1 MRIGFAN
8 YAGPAAFQNGIHI
21 NGVPIVQTNPG
32 KVFWVGNPSTL
43 QLGEKIKNNTTNRGT
58 FLEPFST
65 LDFAVGQCLANRGD
79 VIFMKPGH
87 TETISSAT
95 ALALDVAG
103 VAIVGLGVGS
113 NRPTITLDTAT
124 TATIGV
130 SAANISMQNVVISA
144 NFADIVSAFTLTTA
158 KHFTLQNVDIV
169 ATAANMNFLHVIDTN
184 TTDNAADGLTVVN
197 CFWHEPD
204 AATLAFALVD
214 ASQAKWNVSDNVM
227 VTGNATADT
236 AALFTIA
243 TGKDLTGLRV
253 LRNQIDVT
261 GNAASTAG
269 LLITTDGTA
278 GTGIIAYNNLK
289 HLDATTEILITATHT
304 YGLFENRATAVA
316 NAQGYLLPA
325 VDA

>member
-1 MRIGFAN
+1 MYSNYPNGFAN
-8 YAGPAAFQNGIHI
+8 GVTIR
-21 NGVPIVQTNPG
+21 GVPLLQTNPG
-32 KVFWVGNPSTL
+32 QVFWVSNATTLLPGQRGGSNGN
-43 QLGEKIKNNTTNRGT
+43 KGT
-58 FLEPFST
+58 FDSPFST
-65 LDFAVGQCLANRGD
+65 LDYAIGRCTANRGD
-79 VIFMKPGH
+79 IIMIKPGH
-87 TETISSAT
+87 AETVSSAT

-103 VAIVGLGVGS
+103 VAIIGLGVGS
-113 NRPTITLDTAT
+113 NRPTFTLDTAT

-130 SAANISMQNVVISA
+130 TAANMSMVNCIITA
-144 NFADIVSAFTLTTA
+144 NFADIVSAFTVTA
-158 KHFTLQNVDIV
+158 DDFTLDRCDIL
-169 ATAANMNFLHVIDTN
+169 ATATNMNFLHVIDTN
-184 TTDNAADGLTVVN
+184 TTDNSADGLTVTN
-197 CFWHEPD
+197 CYWHEPD

-214 ASQAKWNVSDNVM
+214 STQARWNISDNVM
-227 VTGNATADT
+227 VNGNATADT

-243 TGKDLTGLRV
+243 TGKNLTGLRV

-325 VDA
+325 VDS

>member
-1 MRIGFAN
+1 MAMTN
-8 YAGPAAFQNGIHI
+8 YANGFKDGIQI
-21 NGVPIVQTNPG
+21 RGVPLTISHPG
-32 KVFWVGNPSTL
+32 KVFWVSNSSV
-43 QLGEKIKNNTTNRGT
+43 QLGNQKNGSNGNDGS
-58 FLEPFST
+58 FNAPFST
-65 LDFAVGQCLANRGD
+65 LDYAVGQCTAHRGD
-79 VIFMKPGH
+79 IIFVKPGH
-87 TETISSAT
+87 AETVSTAT

-103 VAIVGLGVGS
+103 VAIVGLGIG
-113 NRPTITLDTAT
+113 NKRPTFTLDTAT

-130 SAANISMQNVVISA
+130 SAENIALKNVVISA

-158 KHFTLQNVDIV
+158 KYFTLENVDV
-169 ATAANMNFLHVIDTN
+169 LATATNMNFLHVLDTN
-184 TTDNAADGLTVVN
+184 TTDNAADGLRVAN

-204 AATLAFALVD
+204 AATLAFGLVD
-214 ASQAKWNVSDNVM
+214 GSQKNWEIVDNVI

-243 TGKDLTGLRV
+243 TGKDLTGVRI

-269 LLITTDGTA
+269 VLITTDGTA
-278 GTGIIAYNNLK
+278 GTGVIAYNNIK
-289 HLDATTEILITATHT
+289 HLDATTEVLITATHT

-325 VDA
+325 VDS

>member
-1 MRIGFAN
+1 MTLMSNFPSGFAN
-8 YAGPAAFQNGIHI
+8 
-21 NGVPIVQTNPG
+21 GVSIRGMPLSVAHPG
-32 KVFWVGNPSTL
+32 KVFWVYNGTALLPGQKGGSDGN
-43 QLGEKIKNNTTNRGT
+43 KGT
-58 FLEPFST
+58 FDAPFST
-65 LDFAVGQCLANRGD
+65 LDYAIGQCTANRGD
-79 VIFMKPGH
+79 IVMVKPGH
-87 TETISSAT
+87 AENVASAT

-113 NRPTITLDTAT
+113 NRPTFTLTTAT

-130 SAANISMQNVVISA
+130 TAANMSMVNCIISA
-144 NFADIVSAFTLTTA
+144 NFADIVSAFTVTA
-158 KHFTLQNVDIV
+158 DDFTLDRCDIL
-169 ATAANMNFLHVIDTN
+169 ATAADMNFLHVIDTN
-184 TTDNAADGLTVVN
+184 TTTGSADGLTVTN
-197 CFWHEPD
+197 CYWHEPD

-214 ASQAKWNVSDNVM
+214 GNNARWNISDNVM

-253 LRNQIDVT
+253 LRNSIDVT

-325 VDA
+325 VDS

>member
-1 MRIGFAN
+1 MRSTFPAGFA
-8 YAGPAAFQNGIHI
+8 AGISIRGI
-21 NGVPIVQTNPG
+21 PLLQTHPG
-32 KVFWVGNPSTL
+32 QVFWVSNATTLLPGQKGGSNGN
-43 QLGEKIKNNTTNRGT
+43 KGT
-58 FLEPFST
+58 FDAPFAT
-65 LDFAVGQCLANRGD
+65 LDYAIGRCTASRGD
-79 VIFMKPGH
+79 IIMVKPGH
-87 TETISSAT
+87 AETVSSAT

-113 NRPTITLDTAT
+113 TRPTFTLDTAT

-130 SAANISMQNVVISA
+130 SAHNISMTNCIISA

-158 KHFTLQNVDIV
+158 KNFTLDRCDIL
-169 ATAANMNFLHVIDTN
+169 ATATNMNFLHVIDTN

-214 ASQAKWNVSDNVM
+214 GTQANWNVSDNVM
-227 VTGNATADT
+227 VTGNATQDV

-243 TGKDLTGLRV
+243 TGKNLTGLRV

-261 GNAASTAG
+261 GHASSTAG
-269 LLITTDGTA
+269 VLITTDGTA
-278 GTGIIAYNNLK
+278 GTGVIAYNNIK
-289 HLDATTEILITATHT
+289 HLDATTEVLITATHT

-325 VDA
+325 IDS